1 MAGAGTVSGVK
12 LRAARERAV
21 GSCFDSVWEGGV
33 TGRRRET
40 LLLPPPKAANFS
52 SVFFLLLL
60 VTWLVNA
67 KNCGSHAV
75 RRPLPRFLLLAF
87 YTPITGLRSS
97 VGVSLQLLVCSDAQ
111 RCLIF
116 DEALFINQPPPL
128 PPVATW
134 QIFIGKTSRKTR
146 RSWEAVHQNA
156 HALFFCFSFTK
167 RTPTFTV
174 LLIVVRCSPEL
185 ESVKLIF
192 LISGDHSCFSPFLYF
207 FLSFCFS
214 PGSFLFV
221 LLLWS
226 AVLFSAAPCWL
237 SSRACKSVLLSGPC
251 VTSSWPLPQL
261 KSVDRL
267 LSHFISRV
275 SSLCSAIFLPFRS
288 DILFHF
294 QCFPK
299 TGIIF

>member
-1 MAGAGTVSGVK
+1 MWG
-12 LRAARERAV
+12 LIWRR
-21 GSCFDSVWEGGV
+21 D
-33 TGRRRET
+33 GRRRDSEWSQT
-40 LLLPPPKAANFS
+40 TGGERTSCGLLFRQRVGGRTDRTAVRDIGGGEVSLRALVAPPPNAANFS
-52 SVFFLLLL
+52 SVFFLLSL

-156 HALFFCFSFTK
+156 HALFFGLSFTK
-167 RTPTFTV
+167 RTLTFTV

-185 ESVKLIF
+185 ESVKLMF
-192 LISGDHSCFSPFLYF
+192 FISGVHSCFSPFLYF
-207 FLSFCFS
+207 F
-214 PGSFLFV
+214 P
-221 LLLWS
+221 LLLF
-226 AVLFSAAPCWL
+226 FSWFV
-237 SSRACKSVLLSGPC
+237 SVCPPLVIGCVVFCGSLL
-251 VTSSWPLPQL
+251 
-261 KSVDRL
+261 
-267 LSHFISRV
+267 
-275 SSLCSAIFLPFRS
+275 AFLQS
-288 DILFHF
+288 M
-294 QCFPK
+294 
-299 TGIIF
+299 